1 MGLDPIF
8 SIENIIISLILIIGL
23 FSLVFFYSKIITH
36 NPLHK
41 YLMYGLGF
49 KILMS
54 IAFIMIYYFFYGGG
68 DAYWYCYN
76 AKCLVNSFFYHPS
89 EITKII
95 ISGNIDPENYYRLFS
110 INTGYPATD
119 LLYDPKTLAVSRFA
133 FPILFVTQNYI
144 STTIIV
150 SMFAFIGQWKMFTLL
165 NKLFPKFT
173 KYAAIAVLFFPSPTF
188 WSSGVLKDTFIY
200 GAALWSVY
208 NFYQIFVYK
217 KNILGNIFLFIMNFY
232 IMILIKPYVAVAL
245 LPSIVLLF
253 SLSYIR
259 QIRNRFI
266 RYFVAPFGLLLAFIL
281 SIVIYTSIGSSL
293 GPYGSIQSAID
304 KAYVTQQDFLKNE
317 TYSAHKYDIGEFEP
331 TIPGIIS
338 KFPKA
343 VFFGFFGPF
352 IWQADNLTMLL
363 AALES
368 LALLIIIIY
377 LLYKIR
383 WYFFKFIFQNDFL
396 IFALVF
402 SLIFIFFVGLSSANY
417 GSLSRYRIPALPFF
431 LSSLLAIY
439 NYSKQQKFL

>member
-8 SIENIIISLILIIGL
+8 SIENIIISFILIVGI

-41 YLMYGLGF
+41 YLMYGISF

-54 IAFIMIYYFFYGGG
+54 IAFIIVYYFFYGGG
-68 DAYWYCYN
+68 DAYLYCYN
-76 AKCLVNSFFYHPS
+76 AKCFVNSFFYHPS

-95 ISGNIDPENYYRLFS
+95 ITGNFESENFYKLFS
-110 INTGYPATD
+110 VNTGYPFTY
-119 LLYDPKTLAVSRFA
+119 LLNDPKTFAVSRFA
-133 FPILFVTQNYI
+133 FPFLLITQNYI
-144 STTIIV
+144 STTILV

-165 NKLFPKFT
+165 NKLFPHFT
-173 KYAAIAVLFFPSPTF
+173 KFAAIALLFFPSPTF
-188 WSSGVLKDTFIY
+188 WSSGILKDTLIF
-200 GAALWSVY
+200 GAALWSIY
-208 NFYQIFVYK
+208 NFYQIFIYK
-217 KNILGNIFLFIMNFY
+217 KHIVGNLLLLLMNFY

-245 LPSIVLLF
+245 LPSLILLF

-259 QIRNRFI
+259 KIQNRFI
-266 RYFVAPFGLLLAFIL
+266 KYFVSPFGLLLAIVF
-281 SIVIYTSIGSSL
+281 SVVIYTSIGSSL
-293 GPYGSIQSAID
+293 GPYGSLQSAIE
-304 KAYVTQQDFLKNE
+304 KAYITQQDFVKNE

-331 TIPGIIS
+331 TISGVLA
-338 KFPKA
+338 KYPKA

-352 IWQADNLTMLL
+352 LWQAGNITMLL

-368 LALLIIIIY
+368 LALLIIVVY

-383 WYFFKFIFQNDFL
+383 WRFFKFIFQYDFI

-417 GSLSRYRIPALPFF
+417 GSLSRYRIPALPLF
-431 LSSLLAIY
+431 LSSLFAIY
-439 NYSKQQKFL
+439 NYSKQQKYL

>member
-1 MGLDPIF
+1 
-8 SIENIIISLILIIGL
+8 
-23 FSLVFFYSKIITH
+23 
-36 NPLHK
+36 
-41 YLMYGLGF
+41 
-49 KILMS
+49 
-54 IAFIMIYYFFYGGG
+54 
-68 DAYWYCYN
+68 
-76 AKCLVNSFFYHPS
+76 
-89 EITKII
+89 
-95 ISGNIDPENYYRLFS
+95 
-110 INTGYPATD
+110 
-119 LLYDPKTLAVSRFA
+119 
-133 FPILFVTQNYI
+133 
-144 STTIIV
+144 
-150 SMFAFIGQWKMFTLL
+150 
-165 NKLFPKFT
+165 
-173 KYAAIAVLFFPSPTF
+173 
-188 WSSGVLKDTFIY
+188 
-200 GAALWSVY
+200 
-208 NFYQIFVYK
+208 
-217 KNILGNIFLFIMNFY
+217 
-232 IMILIKPYVAVAL
+232 IKPYVAVAL